1 MTINTVT
8 VIGANGAMG
17 CNIAGIFASFGE
29 CKVYMVARNK
39 DKAESARKK
48 AAMSVKGETVEN
60 NLIPASYSEM
70 ESCIKESDIIFESVA
85 ENIDLKREIHQLIN
99 QYADDH
105 QIICTGTSGISVNR
119 LSECFKEELK
129 KRFLGVHFF
138 NPPYNMTLCEMIPG
152 KHTDK
157 TVVEELKEYLSEKLL
172 RTIVQVED
180 SPAFLGNRIGF
191 QFINEAIVYAEKYK
205 YSGGIDYIDA
215 ILGQFTGR
223 SMAPI
228 VTADFVG
235 LDVHKAIVDNIYA
248 STNDYAHETFKMPD
262 FLNSMIAKGDLGRK
276 TGKGLYQTVK
286 NPDGTKKY
294 YVYDILK
301 DTYREKYNYS
311 FPFAEDIITS
321 LRVGDYNKAF
331 KDLLD
336 NRSEE
341 AEICVGFLVR
351 YVIYALKVTKEIG
364 DTIAAADDVM
374 ATGFNWIP
382 PLAVIDAFGGEN
394 AFLDLCKSRLDT
406 SILNELDICSLIS
419 DLPKSEYDYRR
430 FFRAKH

>member
-1 MTINTVT
+1 MKIRTVT
-8 VIGANGAMG
+8 VIGANGTMG
-17 CNIAGIFASFGE
+17 CNIAGIFAAFGE

-39 DKAESARKK
+39 DKAESAREK

-60 NLIPASYSEM
+60 NLIPASYSEL

-85 ENIDLKREIHQLIN
+85 ENMDLKREINQMIN
-99 QYADDH
+99 QYADAH

-119 LSECFKEELK
+119 LSECFKEQLK
-129 KRFLGVHFF
+129 KRFLGIHFF

-152 KHTDK
+152 QHTDK
-157 TVVEELKEYLSEKLL
+157 TMVEELKEYLNEKLL
-172 RTIVQVED
+172 RTIVQVKD

-191 QFINEAIVYAEKYK
+191 QFINEAIIYAEKYK

-248 STNDYAHETFKMPD
+248 STNDYAHETFRMPD

-276 TGKGLYQTVK
+276 AGKGLYQTVK
-286 NPDGTKKY
+286 NPDGTKRY

-311 FPFAEDIITS
+311 FPFVEDIIAS

-331 KDLLD
+331 RDLLD
-336 NRSEE
+336 NHSEE

-374 ATGFNWIP
+374 AAGFNWVP
-382 PLAVIDAFGGEN
+382 PLAVIDAFGGEK
-394 AFLDLCKSRLDT
+394 AFLELCESRLDT
-406 SILNELDICSLIS
+406 SMLNKLDIYSLIS